1 LHLNKIKKYKNK
13 IKIKNALPKK
23 YLHIRLACN
32 QDIFSSSYFRLINSV
47 SVYVFFFFFSGRMKF
62 VHFCLYLSL
71 SQIPL
76 FVASTFFIIFFISL
90 THIWLNN
97 KKLSCF
103 VFININKKEMTNLCD
118 KFLFH
123 SDKNELPPPPLL
135 HTVLDQL

>member
-1 LHLNKIKKYKNK
+1 LHLNKIKKYNNK

-47 SVYVFFFFFSGRMKF
+47 SVPMFFSSQEEWNLFIF
-62 VHFCLYLSL
+62 VSLSL

-103 VFININKKEMTNLCD
+103 VFINKKEMTNLCD

-123 SDKNELPPPPLL
+123 SDKNELPPPLL